1 MGISYREDDDLAFL
15 QYCTE
20 EDIRLLGEY
29 LIYDKDNEERIASE
43 ILSNESFKQLYG
55 RPDKWRKSWKLIAG
69 ELQHFGG
76 DSVVN
81 LFRGKG
87 VLYKEI
93 LSDVCD
99 KLSVKYR
106 KNSSAYDIENLLIEK
121 LTELSWEKMSAKEKE
136 KVLDSMNIPDGFAG
150 SPLAFIIASI
160 KAGGIGSFQSSSWLA
175 QSASL
180 AFGHA
185 ALSGLSLGAAAT
197 FVGSRGVAAFAGPLA
212 AIVVTVPL
220 ISGAAY
226 RVTMPSVIQISYMRR
241 KYEQEERF

>member
-1 MGISYREDDDLAFL
+1 M
-15 QYCTE
+15 
-20 EDIRLLGEY
+20 
-29 LIYDKDNEERIASE
+29 
-43 ILSNESFKQLYG
+43 
-55 RPDKWRKSWKLIAG
+55 
-69 ELQHFGG
+69 
-76 DSVVN
+76 
-81 LFRGKG
+81 
-87 VLYKEI
+87 
-93 LSDVCD
+93 
-99 KLSVKYR
+99 KYR

-160 KAGGIGSFQSSSWLA
+160 KAGGIGSFQWSSWLA

>member
-1 MGISYREDDDLAFL
+1 MGIAYREDDDLAFL

-29 LIYDKDNEERIASE
+29 LIYDKDHEERIASE
-43 ILSNESFKQLYG
+43 ILSNENFKQLYG
-55 RPDKWRKSWKLIAG
+55 RPDKWRRSWKLIAG

-106 KNSSAYDIENLLIEK
+106 KNNSAYDIENLLIEK
-121 LTELSWEKMSAKEKE
+121 LTKLSWEKMSAKEKE
-136 KVLDSMNIPDGFAG
+136 TVLDSMNIPDGFAG
-150 SPLAFIIASI
+150 SPLAFIVASI
-160 KAGGIGSFQSSSWLA
+160 KAGGIGSFQWSSWLA

-185 ALSGLSLGAAAT
+185 ALSGLSLG

-226 RVTMPSVIQISYMRR
+226 RVTMPSVIQIAYMRR
-241 KYEQEERF
+241 KYEQEDRF

>member
-1 MGISYREDDDLAFL
+1 MGIKYREDEDIAFL

-20 EDIRLLGEY
+20 EDVRQLAEY
-29 LIYDKDNEERIASE
+29 LIYDKDGEERIASE
-43 ILSNESFKQLYG
+43 ISSNENFKLLYG
-55 RPDKWRKSWKLIAG
+55 QPDKWSKSWQLVAG

-76 DSVVN
+76 DSIVN

-99 KLSVKYR
+99 KLSVKHSN
-106 KNSSAYDIENLLIEK
+106 NSSAYDIENLLIEK
-121 LTELSWEKMSAKEKE
+121 LTEMSWEKMSAKEKE
-136 KVLDSMNIPDGFAG
+136 KVLDSMNIPVGFTG
-150 SPLAFIIASI
+150 SPLAFIVASI
-160 KAGGIGSFQSSSWLA
+160 KDRGIGSFQWSSWLA

-180 AFGHA
+180 TFGHT
-185 ALSGLSLGAAAT
+185 ALSSLGLGAAAT
-197 FVGSRGVAAFAGPLA
+197 FIGSRGVAAFAGPLA

-226 RVTMPSVIQISYMRR
+226 RITMPSVIQIAYLRR
-241 KYEQEERF
+241 KYEQEDRF

>member
-1 MGISYREDDDLAFL
+1 MGTSYREDDDLAFL

-29 LIYDKDNEERIASE
+29 LIYDKDNKERIASE
-43 ILSNESFKQLYG
+43 ILSNESFKELYG

-106 KNSSAYDIENLLIEK
+106 KNSSAYDIENLLIAK

-136 KVLDSMNIPDGFAG
+136 KTLNSMSIPDKFSG
-150 SPLAFIIASI
+150 SPLVFIIASI
-160 KAGGIGSFQSSSWLA
+160 KAGGIGSFQWSSWLA

-180 AFGHA
+180 AFGRA

-197 FVGSRGVAAFAGPLA
+197 FVGSRGIAAFAGPLL
-212 AIVVTVPL
+212 AIIVTIPL

-226 RVTMPSVIQISYMRR
+226 RVTMPSVIQIAYMRR
-241 KYEQEERF
+241 KYEQEDHF

>member
-29 LIYDKDNEERIASE
+29 LIYDKDHEERIASE
-43 ILSNESFKQLYG
+43 ILSNESFKQLDG

-136 KVLDSMNIPDGFAG
+136 TVLDSMNIPGGLSG
-150 SPLAFIIASI
+150 SPLAFIVASI
-160 KAGGIGSFQSSSWLA
+160 KAGGIGSFQWSSWLA

-197 FVGSRGVAAFAGPLA
+197 FVGSRGIAAFAGPIA
-212 AIVVTVPL
+212 AIAVTVPL

-241 KYEQEERF
+241 KYEQEDRF

>member
-1 MGISYREDDDLAFL
+1 MGIEYREDDDLAFL

-20 EDIRLLGEY
+20 EDVRQLAEY
-29 LIYDKDNEERIASE
+29 LIYDKDGEKRIASE
-43 ILSNESFKQLYG
+43 IINNEQFKLRYG
-55 RPDKWRKSWKLIAG
+55 QPDKWKNCWKLVAG

-76 DSVVN
+76 DSIVN
-81 LFRGKG
+81 LFRGNG

-99 KLSVKYR
+99 KLSVKYS
-106 KNSSAYDIENLLIEK
+106 KSSLAYDIENLLIEK
-121 LTELSWEKMSAKEKE
+121 LTEMSWEKMSIKEKE
-136 KVLDSMNIPDGFAG
+136 KVLDSMNIPDGFKG

-160 KAGGIGSFQSSSWLA
+160 KAGGVGSFQWSSWLA

-185 ALSGLSLGAAAT
+185 ALSSLSLGAAT
-197 FVGSRGVAAFAGPLA
+197 FVGSRGVAAVAGPIA
-212 AIVVTVPL
+212 AIVITVPL

-226 RVTMPSVIQISYMRR
+226 RVTMPSVIQIAYMRR
-241 KYEQEERF
+241 KYEQEERFK